1 MVPKRSLDSSV
12 NPHSIPY
19 TAKGERL
26 LRERLER
33 EGEPLPEEL
42 ETLDHL
48 SPEEKKAY
56 DAERRVAWRKARL
69 KSLEN
74 DAIQAQFVIQKM
86 SELTTQEKESS
97 DDLEP
102 ISEAS
107 PSKTLDEDH
116 ESSSDDNDETL
127 GDDDAIDQAD
137 VVDPEAGANQNND
150 NNPTTN
156 LQTLD
161 TANAN
166 SIDFRNVTD
175 NDNNIPVETTETLEE
190 PISHELTNPPEA
202 IHEEVV
208 ETTEIKETEQL
219 EHFEP
224 DQEES
229 PSASASSRSSP
240 TPSTKSSN
248 SSSSPV
254 SFSEEIKNDVHSDEE

>member
-1 MVPKRSLDSSV
+1 M
-12 NPHSIPY
+12 
-19 TAKGERL
+19 
-26 LRERLER
+26 
-33 EGEPLPEEL
+33 
-42 ETLDHL
+42 
-48 SPEEKKAY
+48 
-56 DAERRVAWRKARL
+56 AWRKARL

-107 PSKTLDEDH
+107 PSKTLDEDQGH

-127 GDDDAIDQAD
+127 GDDDA
-137 VVDPEAGANQNND
+137 EAVAAGINENND

-166 SIDFRNVTD
+166 SINFRNVAD
-175 NDNNIPVETTETLEE
+175 NDNNIPVEKSETSEE
-190 PISHELTNPPEA
+190 GISHELTNPPEA

-219 EHFEP
+219 EHFEH
-224 DQEES
+224 EES

-240 TPSTKSSN
+240 TPSTKSSR

-254 SFSEEIKNDVHSDEE
+254 SSSEEIKDDVQSDEE

>member
-1 MVPKRSLDSSV
+1 M
-12 NPHSIPY
+12 
-19 TAKGERL
+19 G
-26 LRERLER
+26 
-33 EGEPLPEEL
+33 
-42 ETLDHL
+42 
-48 SPEEKKAY
+48 
-56 DAERRVAWRKARL
+56 
-69 KSLEN
+69 
-74 DAIQAQFVIQKM
+74 
-86 SELTTQEKESS
+86 
-97 DDLEP
+97 P

-175 NDNNIPVETTETLEE
+175 NDNNIPVETTETSEE

-248 SSSSPV
+248 SSSQV
-254 SFSEEIKNDVHSDEE
+254 SSSEEIKNDVHSDEE